1 MPKYAQKLFDERRVS
16 FDKLRQMY
24 TQNRKFS
31 SMRRYNFLILKNDVQ
46 RIFLEHVSAV
56 TLHFIL
62 RVLQSKYKI
71 DTDALL
77 EEVGINADI
86 FLEENSYVSSDKIK
100 ALFQKAAELCQ
111 DPCLALH
118 LGTTTSSESL
128 GLLGYMLANSANVEQ
143 MLRRLCNFSILIGKN
158 LQFTFILE
166 KEQVKL
172 LFTVDD
178 NPLILIPKHQVEI
191 HLSAIV
197 TLIRQLCGQEIVP
210 KATHFHYAKVSII
223 KEYEKLFGEHLV
235 FDAYENA
242 LIFSKETL
250 SIPLKNAYPGLLKY
264 FESQAE
270 KIIDNFYDTS
280 WNNKVR
286 KLILVRLGNEP
297 IDIETVASLLHV
309 NVRRLQS
316 YLKQEAFIYSKLLE
330 DVRKKLALYYLQNF
344 SIDIG
349 TIALYLGY
357 NDLSSFT
364 RSFKKWYGASPQTY
378 RAKLPYNLGHAA
390 IMTDESTKH
399 FD

>member
-1 MPKYAQKLFDERRVS
+1 MLWLK
-16 FDKLRQMY
+16 
-24 TQNRKFS
+24 
-31 SMRRYNFLILKNDVQ
+31 RYNFPILTLFEQ
-46 RIFLEHVSAV
+46 RIILEQVSAV

-62 RVLQSKYKI
+62 RVLQSKYNI

-77 EEVGINADI
+77 KEIGINADI
-86 FLEENSYVSSDKIK
+86 FLEENSYVQSDKIK

-118 LGTTTSSESL
+118 LGTTSSSESL

-158 LQFTFILE
+158 LHFALIPE
-166 KEQVKL
+166 SEQTKL
-172 LFTVDD
+172 LFTVGD
-178 NPLILIPKHQVEI
+178 NPLIPIPRHQVEI
-191 HLSAIV
+191 HLSAII
-197 TLIRQLCGQEIVP
+197 TLIRQLCGQDVMP
-210 KATHFHYAKVSII
+210 KETHFRYAKVSIVN
-223 KEYEKLFGEHLV
+223 EYEKLFGTHLI

-242 LIFSKETL
+242 LFFSEETL

-297 IDIETVASLLHV
+297 VDIESVASLLHV

-330 DVRKKLALYYLQNF
+330 EVRKKLALYYLQNF

-364 RSFKKWYGASPQTY
+364 RGFKKWYGASPQAY

-390 IMTDESTKH
+390 IMTDESAQR
-399 FD
+399 FDEGR

>member
-1 MPKYAQKLFDERRVS
+1 M
-16 FDKLRQMY
+16 
-24 TQNRKFS
+24 
-31 SMRRYNFLILKNDVQ
+31 
-46 RIFLEHVSAV
+46 EHVSAV

-62 RVLQSKYKI
+62 RVLQSNYNI

-77 EEVGINADI
+77 KEIGISGDI
-86 FLEENSYVSSDKIK
+86 FLEENSYVQSDQIK
-100 ALFQKAAELCQ
+100 ALFQKATELCQ

-118 LGTTTSSESL
+118 LGTTSSCESL

-158 LQFTFILE
+158 LHFTLIPE

-178 NPLILIPKHQVEI
+178 NPLIPIPKHQVEI

-210 KATHFHYAKVSII
+210 KATHFRYASVAIRDA
-223 KEYEKLFGEHLV
+223 YEKLFGTHLV
-235 FDAYENA
+235 FDTYENA
-242 LIFSKETL
+242 LFFSEETL
-250 SIPLKNAYPGLLKY
+250 AIPLKNAYPGLLKY

-270 KIIDNFYDTS
+270 KMIDNFYDGS

-297 IDIETVASLLHV
+297 VDIETIAFLLHV
-309 NVRRLQS
+309 NVRKLQS
-316 YLKQEAFIYSKLLE
+316 SLKEEAFSYSKLLE

-349 TIALYLGY
+349 TIAIYVGY

-364 RSFKKWYGASPQTY
+364 RSFKKWYGASPLTY
-378 RAKLPYNLGHAA
+378 RTQLPYNLGHAA
-390 IMTDESTKH
+390 IMTDASTKH
-399 FD
+399 FDEGR

>member
-1 MPKYAQKLFDERRVS
+1 MEY
-16 FDKLRQMY
+16 
-24 TQNRKFS
+24 
-31 SMRRYNFLILKNDVQ
+31 
-46 RIFLEHVSAV
+46 VSAV

-62 RVLQSKYKI
+62 RVLESKYKI
-71 DTDALL
+71 DTKALL
-77 EEVGINADI
+77 EEVDINADI
-86 FLEENSYVSSDKIK
+86 FLEENSYVPSDKIK

-118 LGTTTSSESL
+118 LGTTSSSESL

-158 LQFTFILE
+158 LHFTFLPE
-166 KEQVKL
+166 KEQTKL
-172 LFTVDD
+172 LFTVGE
-178 NPLILIPKHQVEI
+178 NPLIPIPTHQVEI
-191 HLSAIV
+191 HLSAII

-210 KATHFHYAKVSII
+210 KATHFHYAKVLII
-223 KEYEKLFGEHLV
+223 KEYEKLFGTHLV

-242 LIFSKETL
+242 LFFSKETL

-270 KIIDNFYDTS
+270 KIIDNFHDAS

-297 IDIETVASLLHV
+297 VDIETVASLLHV
-309 NVRRLQS
+309 NVRRLQH
-316 YLKQEAFIYSKLLE
+316 YLKQEAFSYSKLLE
-330 DVRKKLALYYLQNF
+330 DVRKKLAVYYLQNF

-349 TIALYLGY
+349 TIAIYLGY

-364 RSFKKWYGASPQTY
+364 RIFKQWYGMAPQTY

-390 IMTDESTKH
+390 IMTDESTTH
-399 FD
+399 FDSDRQDTLPNLKR